1 VSGASNAADAAERKL
16 IAAHQSLL
24 HAKGLQFDF
33 ARAAPLPPPP
43 HWLEVLAKALVAA
56 APVLKYVFWIGVVV
70 GAAMVLW
77 LAVRDL
83 GPLQLRRRR
92 QAGAATVDWRPER
105 TAALSLLEQA
115 DALAAQGRYGDAIHL
130 LLFRSIDDLVEKAPG
145 AAPAAFT
152 SRDIVGAAPM
162 PEEPRQAFAR
172 IVEAVERTFFGG
184 RPADGADF
192 SRCRS
197 DYETFAFSEAWR

>member
-1 VSGASNAADAAERKL
+1 LSAGSNAADAAERKL

-33 ARAAPLPPPP
+33 ARATPEPPPP
-43 HWLEVLAKALVAA
+43 HWLEVLVKALVAA
-56 APVLKYVFWIGVVV
+56 APVLKYVFWIGVAV
-70 GAAMVLW
+70 GAALVLW

-83 GPLQLRRRR
+83 GPPRLRRRR
-92 QAGAATVDWRPER
+92 AAGPTTVDWRPER
-105 TAALSLLEQA
+105 AAALSLLEQA
-115 DALAAQGRYGDAIHL
+115 DALAAEGRFGDAIHL

-152 SRDIVGAAPM
+152 SRDIVGAAPI
-162 PEEPRQAFAR
+162 PDEPRQAFAR
-172 IVEAVERTFFGG
+172 IVAAVERTFFGG

-192 SRCRS
+192 RRCRG